1 MVVRAPGQDEAVLP
15 AAAPG
20 EAPRWGAFYAD
31 VEHEV
36 LPVTRGLRVTLTYHL
51 YAAGFGDVPR
61 LPASLLRTGEIG
73 SLTLL
78 GVALRW
84 ATLRYE
90 DEFNFAFALEHKYT
104 DNTLPVV
111 TKRDP
116 WRDDEYR
123 TRDPARLR
131 GRDAVLYATLE
142 QALRAFCGPQPGDDA
157 FDSDDD
163 HDERH
168 AMPQI
173 RIEFINIRDY
183 RAPRDGEAP
192 KFHIGEVHDG
202 EWWER
207 RSAPVIVNRDGLAE
221 LLRRS
226 DPTRTSLYTGNE
238 GFTAG
243 YIYKSAVITL
253 GAHVSDY

>member
-1 MVVRAPGQDEAVLP
+1 
-15 AAAPG
+15 
-20 EAPRWGAFYAD
+20 
-31 VEHEV
+31 
-36 LPVTRGLRVTLTYHL
+36 
-51 YAAGFGDVPR
+51 
-61 LPASLLRTGEIG
+61 
-73 SLTLL
+73 
-78 GVALRW
+78 
-84 ATLRYE
+84 
-90 DEFNFAFALEHKYT
+90 
-104 DNTLPVV
+104 
-111 TKRDP
+111 
-116 WRDDEYR
+116 
-123 TRDPARLR
+123 
-131 GRDAVLYATLE
+131 
-142 QALRAFCGPQPGDDA
+142 
-157 FDSDDD
+157 
-163 HDERH
+163 
-168 AMPQI
+168 MPQI

-207 RSAPVIVNRDGLAE
+207 RCAPVIVNRDGLAE